1 MSRNSK
7 VKKMAIIGIM
17 GGIGMI
23 LMMIRFP
30 LPFMPPF
37 MDFDPSGLIEI
48 IGGFM
53 LGPMAAVF
61 IILVKLLLKLVIMGS
76 TSMLTGEIQNFI
88 LSCAYVLPAVFI
100 YRRKKTK
107 KHAVEGMVLG
117 TVVCAAVAVFT
128 NLYIIIPFYVNLFG
142 MSMDSIIEM
151 CSKVNPLMKDALTL
165 ALFGVVPF
173 NLIKNGITSLLAL
186 IIYKKLS
193 RPIKNYIS

>member
-1 MSRNSK
+1 MNGNSK
-7 VKKMAIIGIM
+7 VKKMAIVGLM
-17 GGIGMI
+17 GGLSMI
-23 LMMIRFP
+23 LMMFKFP

-37 MDFDPSGLIEI
+37 MDFDLSGLLEI

-53 LGPMAAVF
+53 LGPVAAVF

-88 LSCAYVLPAVFI
+88 LSCAYVLPAVFV
-100 YRRKKTK
+100 YRRHKTK
-107 KHAVEGMVLG
+107 KLAVEGMLLG
-117 TVVCAAVAVFT
+117 TVVCAVVAVFT
-128 NLYIIIPFYVNLFG
+128 NLYMIIPFYVNLFG

-173 NLIKNGITSLLAL
+173 NLIKNGITSLLTL
-186 IIYKKLS
+186 IIYKKIS
-193 RPIKNYIS
+193 KPIKNYIN

>member
-30 LPFMPPF
+30 LPLMPPF

-107 KHAVEGMVLG
+107 KHAVEGMALG

-128 NLYIIIPFYVNLFG
+128 NLYIIIPFYVKLFG

-173 NLIKNGITSLLAL
+173 NLLKNGITSLLAL